1 MEKKTKNTL
10 IGGGTL
16 ILLGLAAFWVIPFV
30 FRVTTKIIS
39 FSISALV
46 VAALVYGAYF
56 YLTKM
61 GKRS

>member
-1 MEKKTKNTL
+1 MDKKTKNQL

-16 ILLGLAAFWVIPFV
+16 IILAVLAFTVIPFV

-46 VAALVYGAYF
+46 IGALVYGAYF
-56 YLTKM
+56 YLTRSS
-61 GKRS
+61 KRG